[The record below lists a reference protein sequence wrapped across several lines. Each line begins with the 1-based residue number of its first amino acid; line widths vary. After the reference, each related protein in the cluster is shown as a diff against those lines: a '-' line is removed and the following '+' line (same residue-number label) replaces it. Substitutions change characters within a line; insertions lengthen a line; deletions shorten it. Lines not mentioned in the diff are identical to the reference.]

1 MIALIKFIH
10 IAALSIWCAG
20 LVGLPLLLSKH
31 ESDDAQADYSHLR
44 LLTHQAY
51 IFIVTPAAVITIAMG
66 TALIFLR
73 DAFVPWMFA
82 KLVAVGVLVLLHA
95 WIGHITLMVGEQ
107 QGDYQPPRFWP
118 PFMLCVTSLTII
130 VILLLVLGKPML
142 GSDLAP
148 DWLMEPRG
156 QPLPVDEV
164 PR

>member
-1 MIALIKFIH
+1 MIALIKLIH

-20 LVGLPLLLSKH
+20 LAGLPLLLSKH
-31 ESDDAQADYSHLR
+31 DSDDAQADYAHLR

-118 PFMLCVTSLTII
+118 PFMLCVTSLAII

-142 GSDLAP
+142 GADLAP
-148 DWLMEPRG
+148 DWLLEPRG